1 MNLIS
6 EGTPVIAFGVTT
18 SLMRLLNR
26 AASGGRGRGR
36 GRGRSRMGAVRPQI
50 NAVRPAVFCRR

>member
-36 GRGRSRMGAVRPQI
+36 SRMGAVRPQI